1 MRRTALSGL
10 VFVLMAAFALPVA
23 ADELSDFE
31 SARRNYDRRNYAKAA
46 RGLESLVGGVV
57 PRAANSV
64 VRLEARKYLG
74 ATYLFLGKSEAA
86 REQFRSLL
94 EEDPDYD
101 IDPVAFPEAVVQTFQ
116 EVKREVS
123 AERARKDALE
133 AARRKRERSNEVEE
147 LIRQQQRIQML
158 EELAA
163 AETVEKV
170 NSRWI
175 AALPW
180 GIGQFQNEDRKLGI
194 MFAVTESAFM
204 AASIATFI
212 GHNSLRDENPAPSET
227 FIGHNSLRDENPA
240 PSEIER
246 ATRVE
251 KALRIGNWV
260 SVGAFLSFAIAGV
273 VEAEVRFKPVIR
285 TTRKRE
291 LPDDIETPP
300 QTTGPQIRLE
310 LGLTGGK
317 MRLEF

>member
-31 SARRNYDRRNYAKAA
+31 SARRNYDKQNYAKAA
-46 RGLESLVGGVV
+46 RGLESLVGGAV
-57 PRAANSV
+57 PRATNPV
-64 VRLEARKYLG
+64 VRLESRKYLG
-74 ATYLFLGKSEAA
+74 ATYLFLGKKEAA

-94 EEDPDYD
+94 DEDPEYD

-116 EVKREVS
+116 EVQKEVA

-133 AARRKRERSNEVEE
+133 AVRRKRERSDEVEE
-147 LIRQQQRIQML
+147 LIRQQERIRAL

-163 AETVEKV
+163 VETVEKV

-175 AALPW
+175 AALPF
-180 GIGQFQNEDRKLGI
+180 GIGQFQNQDRPLGI
-194 MFAVTESAFM
+194 MFAVTESAFLV
-204 AASIATFI
+204 ASIATFI
-212 GHNSLRDENPAPSET
+212 GHNSLRDENPAPSE
-227 FIGHNSLRDENPA
+227 
-240 PSEIER
+240 IER
-246 ATRVE
+246 ARRVE
-251 KALRIGNWV
+251 RALRIGNWV
-260 SVGAFLSFAIAGV
+260 SVGAFLSFAVAGV
-273 VEAEVRFKPVIR
+273 IEAEVRFKPVIR

-291 LPDDIETPP
+291 LPEDTQSP

-317 MRLEF
+317 MRLDF

>member
-1 MRRTALSGL
+1 MRRTTLTGL
-10 VFVLMAAFALPVA
+10 VVVLMAAFALPAA

-31 SARRNYDRRNYAKAA
+31 SARRNYDKQSYTKAA
-46 RGLESLVGGVV
+46 KGLESLVGGVV
-57 PRAANSV
+57 PRARNPV

-74 ATYLFLGKSEAA
+74 ATYLFLGKKDAA
-86 REQFRSLL
+86 REQFRLLL

-116 EVKREVS
+116 EVQKKVK
-123 AERARKDALE
+123 AENARKSALE
-133 AARRKRERSNEVEE
+133 AARRKRERADELDE
-147 LIRQQQRIQML
+147 LISQQQRIRML

-163 AETVEKV
+163 TETVEKV

-175 AALPW
+175 AALPF

-194 MFAVTESAFM
+194 MFAVTESALL

-212 GHNSLRDENPAPSET
+212 GHNSLRDENPAPSE
-227 FIGHNSLRDENPA
+227 
-240 PSEIER
+240 IER
-246 ATRVE
+246 ARRVE

-260 SVGAFLSFAIAGV
+260 SVGAFVSFAVAGII
-273 VEAEVRFKPVIR
+273 EAEVRFKPVIR

-291 LPDDIETPP
+291 LPEATESPR
-300 QTTGPQIRLE
+300 TTGPQIRLE

-317 MRLEF
+317 VRLDF

>member
-1 MRRTALSGL
+1 MRRTSLSGL
-10 VFVLMAAFALPVA
+10 VFVLMAAFAQPVA

-31 SARRNYDRRNYAKAA
+31 SARRNYDKQNYAKAA

-57 PRAANSV
+57 PRATNPV

-74 ATYLFLGKSEAA
+74 ATYLFLGKKDAA

-101 IDPVAFPEAVVQTFQ
+101 IDPVAFPEAVVRTFQ
-116 EVKREVS
+116 EVQKEV
-123 AERARKDALE
+123 ATERAREDALV
-133 AARRKRERSNEVEE
+133 AARRQRERSNEVED
-147 LIRQQQRIQML
+147 LIRQQQRIQAL

-163 AETVEKV
+163 VETVERV

-175 AALPW
+175 AVLPF
-180 GIGQFQNEDRKLGI
+180 GIGQFQNQSRKLGI
-194 MFAVTESAFM
+194 MFAVTETAFL

-212 GHNSLRDENPAPSET
+212 GHNSLRDENPAP
-227 FIGHNSLRDENPA
+227 N
-240 PSEIER
+240 EIER
-246 ATRVE
+246 ARRVE
-251 KALRIGNWV
+251 RALRIGNWV
-260 SVGAFLSFAIAGV
+260 SVGAFLSFAVAGV
-273 VEAEVRFKPVIR
+273 IEAEVRFKPVIR

-291 LPDDIETPP
+291 LPEDIESP

-317 MRLEF
+317 LRLDF

>member
-1 MRRTALSGL
+1 MRRTSLSGL
-10 VFVLMAAFALPVA
+10 VFVLVAAFAQPVA
-23 ADELSDFE
+23 ADELSEFE
-31 SARRNYDRRNYAKAA
+31 SARRNYDKQNYAKAA

-57 PRAANSV
+57 PRATNPV

-74 ATYLFLGKSEAA
+74 ATYLFLGKKDAA

-116 EVKREVS
+116 EVQKEVS
-123 AERARKDALE
+123 TERVREDALA
-133 AARRKRERSNEVEE
+133 AARRQRERSNEVDD
-147 LIRQQQRIQML
+147 LIRQQQRVQAL

-163 AETVEKV
+163 VETVEKV

-180 GIGQFQNEDRKLGI
+180 GIGQFQNQNRKLGI

-212 GHNSLRDENPAPSET
+212 GHNSLRDENPAPSE
-227 FIGHNSLRDENPA
+227 ID
-240 PSEIER
+240 R
-246 ATRVE
+246 ARRVE
-251 KALRIGNWV
+251 RALRIGNWV
-260 SVGAFLSFAIAGV
+260 SVGAFLSFAVAGV
-273 VEAEVRFKPVIR
+273 IEAEVRFQPVIR

-291 LPDDIETPP
+291 LPEDIEKPH
-300 QTTGPQIRLE
+300 TTGPQIRLE

-317 MRLEF
+317 MRLDF

>member
-31 SARRNYDRRNYAKAA
+31 SARRNYDKQNYAKAA
-46 RGLESLVGGVV
+46 RGLESLVGGAV
-57 PRAANSV
+57 PRATNPV
-64 VRLEARKYLG
+64 VRVEARKYLG
-74 ATYLFLGKSEAA
+74 ATYLFLGKDEKA

-116 EVKREVS
+116 ELKKEVS
-123 AERARKDALE
+123 AQRARKDALE
-133 AARRKRERSNEVEE
+133 AARRQRERSDEVEE
-147 LIRQQQRIQML
+147 LVRQQQRIQAL

-163 AETVEKV
+163 VETVEKV

-175 AALPW
+175 AAIPF
-180 GIGQFQNEDRKLGI
+180 GAGQFQNEDRGLGI
-194 MFAVTESAFM
+194 MFAVTESAFV

-212 GHNSLRDENPAPSET
+212 GHNSLRDENPAPSE
-227 FIGHNSLRDENPA
+227 
-240 PSEIER
+240 IER
-246 ATRVE
+246 ARRVE
-251 KALRIGNWV
+251 RALRIGNWV

-291 LPDDIETPP
+291 LPDDIESP

-317 MRLEF
+317 MRLDF

>member
-1 MRRTALSGL
+1 L

-31 SARRNYDRRNYAKAA
+31 SARRNYEKQNYAKAA
-46 RGLESLVGGVV
+46 RGLESLVGGAV
-57 PRAANSV
+57 PRATNPV

-74 ATYLFLGKSEAA
+74 ATYLFLGKDERA

-116 EVKREVS
+116 ELKKEVS
-123 AERARKDALE
+123 VQRARKDALE
-133 AARRKRERSNEVEE
+133 AARRQRERSDEVEE
-147 LIRQQQRIQML
+147 LVRQQQRIQAL

-163 AETVEKV
+163 VETVEKV

-175 AALPW
+175 AAIPF
-180 GIGQFQNEDRKLGI
+180 GAGQFQNEDRGLGI
-194 MFAVTESAFM
+194 MFAVTESAFV

-212 GHNSLRDENPAPSET
+212 GHNSLRDENPAPSE
-227 FIGHNSLRDENPA
+227 
-240 PSEIER
+240 IER
-246 ATRVE
+246 ARRVE
-251 KALRIGNWV
+251 RALRIGNWV

-291 LPDDIETPP
+291 LPDDIESP

-317 MRLEF
+317 MRLDF

>member
-10 VFVLMAAFALPVA
+10 FFVLMAAFALPVA

-31 SARRNYDRRNYAKAA
+31 SARRNYDKQNYAKAA

-57 PRAANSV
+57 PRAMNPV

-74 ATYLFLGKSEAA
+74 ATYLFQGKKEAA

-101 IDPVAFPEAVVQTFQ
+101 LDPVAFPEAVVQTFQ
-116 EVKREVS
+116 EIKKEVS
-123 AERARKDALE
+123 VELARKDALE
-133 AARRKRERSNEVEE
+133 AARRQRERSNEVEE
-147 LIRQQQRIQML
+147 LVRQQQRIQML

-163 AETVEKV
+163 VETVEKV

-175 AALPW
+175 AALPF
-180 GIGQFQNEDRKLGI
+180 GIGQFQNEDRELGI
-194 MFAVTESAFM
+194 MFAVTESAFLV
-204 AASIATFI
+204 ASIATFI
-212 GHNSLRDENPAPSET
+212 GHNSLRDENPTP
-227 FIGHNSLRDENPA
+227 D
-240 PSEIER
+240 EIER
-246 ATRVE
+246 AERVE

-260 SVGAFLSFAIAGV
+260 SVGAFLS
-273 VEAEVRFKPVIR
+273 EAEVRFKPVIQ

-291 LPDDIETPP
+291 LPQDTKSP

-317 MRLEF
+317 MRLDF

>member
-31 SARRNYDRRNYAKAA
+31 SARRNYDKQNYAKAA

-57 PRAANSV
+57 PRATNPV
-64 VRLEARKYLG
+64 VRLESRKYLG
-74 ATYLFLGKSEAA
+74 ATYLFLGKKEAA

-94 EEDPDYD
+94 EEDPGYD

-116 EVKREVS
+116 EVQKEVA

-133 AARRKRERSNEVEE
+133 AVRRKRERSDEVEE
-147 LIRQQQRIQML
+147 LIRQQERIRAL

-163 AETVEKV
+163 VETVEKV

-175 AALPW
+175 AALPF
-180 GIGQFQNEDRKLGI
+180 GIGQFQNQDRPLGI
-194 MFAVTESAFM
+194 MFAVTQSAFLV
-204 AASIATFI
+204 ASIATFI
-212 GHNSLRDENPAPSET
+212 GHNSLRDENPAPSE
-227 FIGHNSLRDENPA
+227 
-240 PSEIER
+240 IER
-246 ATRVE
+246 ARRVE
-251 KALRIGNWV
+251 RALRIGNWV
-260 SVGAFLSFAIAGV
+260 SVGAFLSFAVAGV
-273 VEAEVRFKPVIR
+273 IEAEVRFKPVIR

-291 LPDDIETPP
+291 LPEDTQSP

-317 MRLEF
+317 MRLDF

>member
-31 SARRNYDRRNYAKAA
+31 SARRNYDKQNYAKAA
-46 RGLESLVGGVV
+46 RGLESLVGGAV
-57 PRAANSV
+57 PRATNPV

-74 ATYLFLGKSEAA
+74 ATYLFLGKDERA

-116 EVKREVS
+116 ELKKEVS
-123 AERARKDALE
+123 AQRARKDALE
-133 AARRKRERSNEVEE
+133 AARRQRERSNEVDE
-147 LIRQQQRIQML
+147 LVRQQQRIETL

-163 AETVEKV
+163 VETVEKV

-175 AALPW
+175 AAIPF
-180 GIGQFQNEDRKLGI
+180 GAGQFQNEDRGLGI
-194 MFAVTESAFM
+194 MFAVTESAFV

-212 GHNSLRDENPAPSET
+212 GHNSLRDENPAPSE
-227 FIGHNSLRDENPA
+227 
-240 PSEIER
+240 IER
-246 ATRVE
+246 ARRVE
-251 KALRIGNWV
+251 RALRIGNWV

-291 LPDDIETPP
+291 LPDDIESP

-317 MRLEF
+317 MRLDF

>member
-10 VFVLMAAFALPVA
+10 VFVLMVAFAPPVA

-31 SARRNYDRRNYAKAA
+31 SARRQYDKQNYTKAA

-57 PRAANSV
+57 PRATNSV
-64 VRLEARKYLG
+64 VRLESRKYLG
-74 ATYLFLGKSEAA
+74 ATYLFLGRKEAA
-86 REQFRSLL
+86 RAQFRSLL

-101 IDPVAFPEAVVQTFQ
+101 IDPVAFPEAVVRTFQ
-116 EVKREVS
+116 EVQREV
-123 AERARKDALE
+123 AVERAREDALE
-133 AARRKRERSNEVEE
+133 AARQQRERSDEVEE

-158 EELAA
+158 EELAVS
-163 AETVEKV
+163 ETVEKV

-175 AALPW
+175 AVLPF
-180 GIGQFQNEDRKLGI
+180 GIGQFQNQDRKLGI
-194 MFAVTESAFM
+194 MFAVTETAFL

-212 GHNSLRDENPAPSET
+212 GHNSLRDENPA
-227 FIGHNSLRDENPA
+227 L
-240 PSEIER
+240 SEIER

-260 SVGAFLSFAIAGV
+260 SVGAFLSFAVAGV
-273 VEAEVRFKPVIR
+273 IEAEVRFKPVIR

-291 LPDDIETPP
+291 LPNDIESP
-300 QTTGPQIRLE
+300 QSTRPQIRLE

-317 MRLEF
+317 LRLDF